1 MQALLICPHAD
12 ETAVLTV
19 ILQKAG
25 FSVRSMQSLSPSTTS
40 WPEQPQDFILISSQV
55 EDEGFLK
62 RIRQIR
68 LHTSVP
74 IMLICDPVTESHMV
88 ELLEAGIDFLIT
100 RPYGVRYLRAQI
112 TSLIRRTAG
121 TSFFHLPK
129 LSQRDVVL
137 DPSNRTVKVGS
148 KDPVHLTHLEFR
160 LLHTL
165 ITHPGQVIPS
175 ENIVEYVW
183 GYSGEGNRELVRGLV
198 QRLRSKMEPDPR
210 EPKYIQNELG
220 VGYFFVGG

>member
-12 ETAVLTV
+12 ETSVLTV

-25 FSVRSMQSLSPSTTS
+25 FSVRSMRSLSPSTTS
-40 WPEQPQDFILISSQV
+40 WPEQPTDFILISSQREG
-55 EDEGFLK
+55 EDFLGQ
-62 RIRQIR
+62 IRQIR
-68 LHTSVP
+68 MHTSVP
-74 IMLICDPVTESHMV
+74 IMLICDPGTESKMV
-88 ELLEAGIDFLIT
+88 ELLEAGVDFLIT
-100 RPYGVRYLRAQI
+100 RPYGIRYLMAQI
-112 TSLIRRTAG
+112 TALMRRTAG

-129 LSQRDVVL
+129 LSQGDVVL
-137 DPSNRTVKVGS
+137 DPSNRTVKVGGRE
-148 KDPVHLTHLEFR
+148 PIHLTHLEFR

-210 EPKYIQNELG
+210 DPKYIQNELG
-220 VGYFFVGG
+220 VGYFFVGE